1 VRDDLPYCVGEF
13 RRLQVRRAGGRV
25 TLAGSAHK
33 WILLLDN
40 LEFAAVSTPE
50 RASNALLDG
59 GAVLLGFAR
68 RRRG

>member
-1 VRDDLPYCVGEF
+1 M
-13 RRLQVRRAGGRV
+13 
-25 TLAGSAHK
+25 TLEGSTQMG
-33 WILLLDN
+33 ILLLDN

-50 RASNALLDG
+50 RASIELLDG